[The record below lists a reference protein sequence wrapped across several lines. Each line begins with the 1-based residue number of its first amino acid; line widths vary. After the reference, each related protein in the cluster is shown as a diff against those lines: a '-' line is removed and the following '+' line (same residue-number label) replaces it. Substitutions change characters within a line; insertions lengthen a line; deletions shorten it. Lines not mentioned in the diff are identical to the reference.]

1 MTRWRNRGI
10 GERRE
15 DGYMMSCIKSPNE
28 KKAELIESLKER
40 GRNHSK
46 REVGGEG
53 PRSFNV

>member
-28 KKAELIESLKER
+28 RKAELIESLKER
-40 GRNHSK
+40 GKDHSK
-46 REVGGEG
+46 REVEGEG
-53 PRSFNV
+53 HVE